1 MPYSLSK
8 AAKVA
13 GVSKTTS
20 LLTAFVFLGFT
31 SNAYGMQICQMT
43 DTLVWELESGFD
55 IDPTLVEEYSE
66 PYDVLVDDG
75 VLYAQTYNE
84 DPVVFAPIEFDE
96 QGRAET
102 DGGEMQWF
110 KVSETE
116 FRLLGYGAAWHSKV
130 TCPDKE

>member
-1 MPYSLSK
+1 MRLVKNFAITSLR
-8 AAKVA
+8 
-13 GVSKTTS
+13 TS
-20 LLTAFVFLGFT
+20 LLTAFVSLGFA

-75 VLYAQTYNE
+75 VLYQFEFIEGRTVFT
-84 DPVVFAPIEFDE
+84 PVKFNG
-96 QGRAET
+96 QGRAESE
-102 DGGEMQWF
+102 GGAILWF

-116 FRLLGYGAAWHSKV
+116 FRLLGYDSVWHSKL
-130 TCPDKE
+130 TCPDEG